1 MPTITTRYSKLLILT
16 LLTTVSGLAMA
27 IPPAVGSAAPA
38 FSLPDQSGQI
48 RSLEDYRGSWLL
60 LYFYPRDDTPGCTT
74 EACNF
79 RDHITVLNALG
90 VKVVGISLDD
100 QASHAAFAEKHEL
113 PFALLADTDGT
124 VTESYDALRDLWVMQ
139 MAKRYSFLIDPE
151 GIIARTYLDVDPDE
165 HAEQVAAD
173 VDKLIKSAEQ
183 AAD

>member
-1 MPTITTRYSKLLILT
+1 
-16 LLTTVSGLAMA
+16 
-27 IPPAVGSAAPA
+27 
-38 FSLPDQSGQI
+38 
-48 RSLEDYRGSWLL
+48 
-60 LYFYPRDDTPGCTT
+60 
-74 EACNF
+74 
-79 RDHITVLNALG
+79 
-90 VKVVGISLDD
+90 VGISLDD

-113 PFALLADTDGT
+113 PFPLLADTDGA
-124 VTESYDALRDLWVMQ
+124 VARSYDALRDLWVMQ